1 MEDGGLRV
9 CGAVRKKEVLAKLLR
24 ACGGLRVATAARR
37 RASGELLVLAY
48 HRVLPT
54 IPESQYPFD
63 IELVSA
69 NPEQFDWQMA
79 WISRHFTPLSVS
91 EIVDCLDKKKQ
102 LPAGAVAV
110 TFDDG
115 FADNYTH
122 AFPVLRTRRIPACVF
137 LSTDYIGSDR
147 PYWFEAIAGLLM
159 AAPVRSVKLPSL
171 GHALPRADEH
181 AIRREDIRLAL
192 SELKRMPD
200 EVRRS
205 SLGALGLQMHGP
217 ADARVG
223 EGAHAMNWSQVREM
237 AQAGVEFGSHGAS
250 HAVLSRL
257 DATDLARELTD
268 SKLTIERATGA
279 PVTAIAYPVGGEDSI
294 GDRVVAAARD
304 AGYRVGFTYE
314 RGTNSADP
322 PDRMR
327 LARQHV
333 ERYTG
338 RAYFQGLLALPSVF
352 D

>member
-1 MEDGGLRV
+1 MEVGGIRV
-9 CGAVRKKEVLAKLLR
+9 FGAVRKKEVLARLLR
-24 ACGGLRVATAARR
+24 ACGGLSLATSTRQ
-37 RASGELLVLAY
+37 RATNELLVLAY

-54 IPESQYPFD
+54 VPESEYPFD

-69 NPEQFDWQMA
+69 DPEQFDWQMA

-91 EIVDCLDKKKQ
+91 EIVDCLDRKKP
-102 LPAGAVAV
+102 LPTGAVAV

-115 FADNYTH
+115 FVDNYTH
-122 AFPVLRTRRIPACVF
+122 AFPVLRTRKIPACIF
-137 LSTDYIGSDR
+137 LSTDYVGSDR
-147 PYWFEAIAGLLM
+147 PYWFEAVARLLM
-159 AAPVRSVKLPSL
+159 EAPVRSVKLPTIEQL
-171 GHALPRADEH
+171 LPRADEH
-181 AIRREDIRLAL
+181 AIRREDIRSVL

-200 EVRRS
+200 EVRCS
-205 SLGALGLQMHGP
+205 SLDSLGQQIHSP
-217 ADARVG
+217 ADSRAG
-223 EGAHAMNWSQVREM
+223 AGAHAVTWSQVREM
-237 AQAGVEFGSHGAS
+237 SRAGMEFGSHGAS

-257 DATDLARELTD
+257 NATDLARELAD

-279 PVTAIAYPVGGEDSI
+279 TVTAIAYPVGGEDSI

-304 AGYRVGFTYE
+304 AGYRVGFTYQC
-314 RGTNSADP
+314 GTNSADP